1 MKARMSSPIG
11 TLEIETQAGAITAIG
26 FVEGEPN
33 ATDDPLL
40 SRAVAQLEEYF
51 EGKRERFDL
60 PLAPKGTA
68 FQRRVWRELERI
80 PFGATI
86 SYGELATRVG
96 DSKASR
102 AVGAANGRNPIAVV
116 IPCHRVIGA
125 DGSLTGYAAGVARKE
140 ALLRGEGGSGPRGE
154 RRAVRQ
160 VGGRDRRPSV

>member
-86 SYGELATRVG
+86 SYG
-96 DSKASR
+96 
-102 AVGAANGRNPIAVV
+102 
-116 IPCHRVIGA
+116 
-125 DGSLTGYAAGVARKE
+125 
-140 ALLRGEGGSGPRGE
+140 
-154 RRAVRQ
+154 
-160 VGGRDRRPSV
+160 